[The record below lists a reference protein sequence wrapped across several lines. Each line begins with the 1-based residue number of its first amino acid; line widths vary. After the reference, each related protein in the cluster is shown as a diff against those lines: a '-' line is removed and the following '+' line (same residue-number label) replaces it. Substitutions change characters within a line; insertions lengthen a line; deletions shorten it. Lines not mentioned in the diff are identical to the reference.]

1 MVVNGGGQV
10 IWTSIRDLPGWVRL
24 LVLGRFIN
32 AAGTLA
38 LIYLAVYLVQDRGLT
53 PGLAGIIAGGQG
65 LGVIA
70 GNLLGGWLGDRFGNK
85 RILLA
90 GYLGWA
96 PLCLLLPFAGIPY
109 LLPIALAA
117 GFATGSAFPVGT
129 ALVAAAVPPEQ
140 RRVGIAITRA
150 AINAGVVIGP
160 PLGALVAALDFALI
174 FFIDALTSVTL
185 AAIIWRWVPPTPSK
199 ADYRRGFF
207 AAVRRDRKVMALV
220 AGVVVLDTAYRQLFT
235 GLPLMLQDQLVAYGV
250 LLAASSLLIVLAE
263 TPLAVVFAQRP
274 ALQVIILGW
283 ALVGLGFIAFSLW
296 PALGG
301 AIVGVTVITFGEM
314 LYKPTSPVFAAER
327 APDGMEGR
335 YQSLYSGASISGLV
349 LSPPIGGLAFQYAP
363 DLLWPLC
370 CAMAFAATAALA
382 LIARSPARVAA
393 TEAG

>member
-1 MVVNGGGQV
+1 M
-10 IWTSIRDLPGWVRL
+10 IWTSIRQLPGWVRL

-32 AAGTLA
+32 AAGALA
-38 LIYLAVYLVQDRGLT
+38 LIYLAVYLVQDRGLE
-53 PGLAGIIAGGQG
+53 PGLAGVIAGGHG

-70 GNLLGGWLGDRFGNK
+70 GNLLGGWFGDRFGNK
-85 RILLA
+85 PTLLA

-96 PLCLLLPFAGIPY
+96 LLCLAFPFAGTSY
-109 LLPIALAA
+109 LLPIALAS
-117 GFATGSAFPVGT
+117 GFAAGSGHPVGT

-160 PLGALVAALDFALI
+160 PLGALAAAVDFSLI
-174 FFIDALTSVTL
+174 FFIDTLTSL
-185 AAIIWRWVPPTPSK
+185 ALAGIVWRWVPSAPALSK

-235 GLPLMLQDQLVAYGV
+235 GLPLMLQDQLVAYGI

-263 TPLAVVFAQRP
+263 APLAVVFANRP

-283 ALVGLGFIAFSLW
+283 AVVCLGFVALILW

-301 AIVGVTVITFGEM
+301 AIIAVTVITFGEM
-314 LYKPTSPVFAAER
+314 LYKPTSPVLAAER
-327 APDGMEGR
+327 APEGMEGR
-335 YQSLYSGASISGLV
+335 YQSLYSGASISGMV
-349 LSPPIGGLAFQYAP
+349 FSPLIGGFMFQYAP

-370 CAMAFAATAALA
+370 CVMAFSATAALA
-382 LIARSPARVAA
+382 WIARSPARVAA
-393 TEAG
+393 TEPG